1 MESTTLVGGYR
12 RPLGLLAERLGLSI
26 RERVR
31 VALFRSLIINLFIV
45 EDLLAEQE
53 A

>member
-1 MESTTLVGGYR
+1 MESTTLVGDYR

-31 VALFRSLIINLFIV
+31 VALFRSLIVNLFIV